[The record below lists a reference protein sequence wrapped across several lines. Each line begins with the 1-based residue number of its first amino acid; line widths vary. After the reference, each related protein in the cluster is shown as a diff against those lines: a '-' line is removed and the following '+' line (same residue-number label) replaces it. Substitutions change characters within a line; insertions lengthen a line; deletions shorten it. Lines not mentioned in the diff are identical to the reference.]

1 MGASV
6 KNPSKVQAPGRRHVP
21 PRHIVDRFVGNAP
34 VRAAQSWT
42 TRPRAASECPPQ
54 KRVTLALQGGG
65 SHGAFTWGVLDRLL
79 EDERIEIEG
88 VSGASAGAINAA
100 VLAHGL
106 TAGGRDGA
114 RQALET
120 FWQSIACKAP
130 FGLASGRYTAD
141 FTAPNANPAVNAL
154 VFLARFFSPYQLNP
168 FNINPL
174 REILTAQVDFER
186 IRRECTIKLFVA
198 ATRVA
203 TGSLRLFS
211 TAELTLE
218 TLLASACIPSL
229 SHAVEIDGETY
240 WDGGLTANPPLRPL
254 LYECEARDMLVV
266 MLQPLRRTQV
276 PATADGIM
284 QRLAEISFSSAL
296 AVELQGIALAKREA
310 ERAFFPLGRLDRRLR
325 RFNLHLIGSEDFMSR
340 LSVLSKLDTEPAFIE
355 ALRNEGRRRA
365 EEWLQKNFMH
375 IGARSSF
382 ALDEHVY

>member
-6 KNPSKVQAPGRRHVP
+6 KNSSKVLMPGRGDVP
-21 PRHIVDRFVGNAP
+21 SRQIVNPLLSSAP
-34 VRAAQSWT
+34 ARAGQS
-42 TRPRAASECPPQ
+42 RVPRASAARARTPQ

-65 SHGAFTWGVLDRLL
+65 SHGAFTWGALDRLL

-100 VLAHGL
+100 VLAHGM
-106 TAGGRDGA
+106 TVGGRDGA

-120 FWQSIACKAP
+120 FWRSIESQAP
-130 FGLASGRYTAD
+130 LGLVPGHYTAD
-141 FTAPNANPAVNAL
+141 FTARNPNPAVDAL
-154 VFLARFFSPYQLNP
+154 LFLARFFSPYQLNP

-174 REILTAQVDFER
+174 RDILTAQVDFER
-186 IRRECTIKLFVA
+186 IQRDCRLKLFIA

-203 TGSLRLFS
+203 TGNLRLFS

-218 TLLASACIPSL
+218 ALLASACIPSL

-254 LYECEARDMLVV
+254 LYECEARDMLLV
-266 MLQPLRRTQV
+266 MLQPLRRTEV

-284 QRLAEISFSSAL
+284 QRLAEISFSS
-296 AVELQGIALAKREA
+296 ALAKREA

-355 ALRNEGRRRA
+355 TLRNEGRRRA

-382 ALDEHVY
+382 ALDVHVY

>member
-1 MGASV
+1 MGASA
-6 KNPSKVQAPGRRHVP
+6 KNSSKVLTSDRRDAPSRQIPNRLSAV
-21 PRHIVDRFVGNAP
+21 
-34 VRAAQSWT
+34 S
-42 TRPRAASECPPQ
+42 RPSAASGRIPQ

-65 SHGAFTWGVLDRLL
+65 SHGAFTWGALDRLL
-79 EDERIEIEG
+79 EDERIETEG
-88 VSGASAGAINAA
+88 ISGASAGAINAA

-106 TAGGRDGA
+106 TVGGRDGA
-114 RQALET
+114 RQALDT
-120 FWQSIACKAP
+120 FWRSIASQAP
-130 FGLASGRYTAD
+130 FGLVPGHYAADITARN
-141 FTAPNANPAVNAL
+141 PNPTVNAL
-154 VFLARFFSPYQLNP
+154 LFLAQFFSPYQLNP

-174 REILTAQVDFER
+174 RDILTAQVDFER
-186 IRRECTIKLFVA
+186 IRRDCRVKLFIA

-203 TGSLRLFS
+203 TGTLRLFS

-218 TLLASACIPSL
+218 ALLASACIPSL
-229 SHAVEIDGETY
+229 SHAVEIDGESY

-266 MLQPLRRTQV
+266 MLQPLRRTEV

-340 LSVLSKLDTEPAFIE
+340 LSVLSKLDTEPVFIE
-355 ALRNEGRRRA
+355 TLRDEGRRRA

>member
-1 MGASV
+1 MGASA
-6 KNPSKVQAPGRRHVP
+6 KNSSKVLTSGRRDVP
-21 PRHIVDRFVGNAP
+21 SRHIDNRLLSSAP
-34 VRAAQSWT
+34 ARAGQST
-42 TRPRAASECPPQ
+42 VSRPSAASGRIPQ
-54 KRVTLALQGGG
+54 KRITLALQGGG
-65 SHGAFTWGVLDRLL
+65 SHGAFTWGALDRLL

-106 TAGGRDGA
+106 TVGGRDGA
-114 RQALET
+114 RQALDT
-120 FWQSIACKAP
+120 FWRSIASQAP
-130 FGLASGRYTAD
+130 FGLVPGHYADITARN
-141 FTAPNANPAVNAL
+141 PNPTVNAL
-154 VFLARFFSPYQLNP
+154 LFLAQFFSPYQLNP

-174 REILTAQVDFER
+174 RDILTAQVDFER
-186 IRRECTIKLFVA
+186 IRRDCRVKLFIA
-198 ATRVA
+198 GTRVA
-203 TGSLRLFS
+203 TGTLRLFS

-218 TLLASACIPSL
+218 ALLASACIPSL
-229 SHAVEIDGETY
+229 SHAVEIDGESY

-266 MLQPLRRTQV
+266 MLQPLRRTEV

-325 RFNLHLIGSEDFMSR
+325 RFNLHSIGSEDFMSR

-355 ALRNEGRRRA
+355 TLRDEGRRCA
-365 EEWLQKNFMH
+365 EEWLKKNFMH